1 MKYTTVNL
9 MVLVTLCFGGTA
21 FAAEQMAAKTPSPAN
36 QPASAAASA
45 VAPATTTAAPAA
57 EPQPA
62 MKHPS
67 ALKRAKA
74 KGPRSRS
81 LDLRHCLELKTNIEI
96 ARCAHEE

>member
-1 MKYTTVNL
+1 MKYTTVTL
-9 MVLVTLCFGGTA
+9 MVLATLCFGGTA
-21 FAAEQMAAKTPSPAN
+21 FAAEEMAAKTSTPTN

-45 VAPATTTAAPAA
+45 VSPATTTAAPAA

-67 ALKRAKA
+67 ALKHTKA

-81 LDLRHCLELKTNIEI
+81 LDLRHCLELKTNVEI
-96 ARCAHEE
+96 ARCAREE